1 MATPARKSA
10 TRTKK
15 TVSRKKLAKAPYD
28 FDPEK
33 GSELEMKGGKLVIR
47 ISRESHPEIYDL
59 DKLIK
64 QIEKMKKTYG
74 RRKKTRD
81 LCQFLSETDKSL
93 QIILRNHLEDA
104 MRKYLD

>member
-1 MATPARKSA
+1 M
-10 TRTKK
+10 
-15 TVSRKKLAKAPYD
+15 D
-28 FDPEK
+28 FASSKNEI
-33 GSELEMKGGKLVIR
+33 GKV
-47 ISRESHPEIYDL
+47 
-59 DKLIK
+59 
-64 QIEKMKKTYG
+64 EKMKKTYG